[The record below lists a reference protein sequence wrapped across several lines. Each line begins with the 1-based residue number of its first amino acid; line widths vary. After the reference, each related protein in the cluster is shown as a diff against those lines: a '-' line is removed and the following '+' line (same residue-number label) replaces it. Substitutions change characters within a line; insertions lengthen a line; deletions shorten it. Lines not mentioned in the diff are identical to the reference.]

1 MYLLAKAL
9 TLIVKR
15 GTVHAIDADGKRHT
29 FGDGAPP
36 VVTFRLHDRRT
47 PWAIA
52 ANPPLGLGEAYMDG
66 RLTFEDGGDIF
77 AFLDLVVG
85 NMRWERDSPFHNKRF
100 DWVGRLWNRLQQIN
114 PAGRSR
120 RNVAH
125 HYDLSG
131 RLYDLFL
138 DRDRQYSC
146 AYFPTGTEDLDTAQ
160 LLKKAHIAAK
170 LLLDP
175 GQKVLDIGSGWGGMG
190 LYLNRVAGVSVTGV
204 TLSQEQFTVSN
215 ARAQTAGVADR
226 VRFRLQDYRAV
237 PEKFDRI
244 VSVGMFEHV
253 GAPHYGTFFNKLH
266 DLLSDD
272 GVALVH
278 TIGRADG
285 PGRTDPWTRKYIFP
299 GGYVPSLS
307 EIAPAVERA
316 GLYITDMEVWRLHY
330 ARTLK
335 HWYDRVQAHR
345 AQIIDLYDERFLRMW
360 EFYLAGA
367 WTAFAHSGHVVFQI
381 QLAKRQ
387 DAVPLAR
394 DYMAE
399 AEARYLAMEKTPERQ
414 SVS

>member
-9 TLIVKR
+9 TMIVKR
-15 GTVHAIDADGKRHT
+15 GTVHAIDASGKKYT
-29 FGDGAPP
+29 FGDGRPP
-36 VVTFRLHDRRT
+36 EVTFRLHDRKT

-52 ANPPLGLGEAYMDG
+52 RNPSLGLGEAYMDG
-66 RLTFEDGGDIF
+66 RLTIEDGGDIF
-77 AFLDLVVG
+77 DFLDLVVG
-85 NMRWERDSPFHNKRF
+85 NMRWERASPFHSKRF
-100 DWVGRLWNRLQQIN
+100 DWVARLWNRLQQIN
-114 PAGRSR
+114 PAARSQ

-125 HYDLSG
+125 HYDLSD

-146 AYFPTGTEDLDTAQ
+146 AYFPEGGEDLDTAQ
-160 LLKKAHIAAK
+160 VLKKAHIAAK
-170 LLLDP
+170 LLLKP
-175 GQKVLDIGSGWGGMG
+175 GQQVLDIGSGWGGMG
-190 LYLNRVAGVSVTGV
+190 LYLNRVAGVNVTGV
-204 TLSQEQFTVSN
+204 TLSQEQLAVAKN
-215 ARAQTAGVADR
+215 RAAKAGVADK
-226 VRFRLQDYRAV
+226 VSFRLQDYRAI

-253 GAPHYGTFFNKLH
+253 GVPHYDTFFGKVHELMAE
-266 DLLSDD
+266 D
-272 GVALVH
+272 GVMLLH

-316 GLYITDMEVWRLHY
+316 GLYITDLEVWRLHY
-330 ARTLK
+330 AKTLK
-335 HWYDRVQAHR
+335 HWYDRVQEKR
-345 AQIIDLYDERFLRMW
+345 AQIVDLYDERFLRMW

-399 AEARYLAMEKTPERQ
+399 AEARYLAQDQVPVRQ
-414 SVS
+414 AVS